1 MPLSRPFPNLDDGL
15 YLGSNLISKLM
26 DYDFKNV
33 FLTKMDIFESPL
45 KYALKDK
52 TNVNNC

>member
-1 MPLSRPFPNLDDGL
+1 
-15 YLGSNLISKLM
+15 M

-45 KYALKDK
+45 KNALKDK